1 MFRAK
6 GGVQAGLGREVNCL
20 KDQVDIL
27 RESNHSYARHE
38 QVILD
43 SKKEEEMVRI
53 FLCRSWLRSGAGCL
67 TSNWRGR
74 TSQRCFAD
82 RRDDSQI
89 TYIYL
94 TTILFFQNPNR
105 TLMSLESETN
115 LSSAGLGLEA
125 PTTLEQVS
133 SSMYLSK

>member
-43 SKKEEEMVRI
+43 SKEEEEMVRI
-53 FLCRSWLRSGAGCL
+53 FLCRSWSRSGAGFL
-67 TSNWRGR
+67 TSNWRGK

-82 RRDDSQI
+82 RRDDSQN
-89 TYIYL
+89 TYIH
-94 TTILFFQNPNR
+94 IF
-105 TLMSLESETN
+105 
-115 LSSAGLGLEA
+115 
-125 PTTLEQVS
+125 
-133 SSMYLSK
+133 